1 MITDL
6 GVTMTL
12 QGVSGKSY
20 LFTLFEYSSFGQLL
34 DAFKPLQA
42 IYVFSKRFYREGV
55 FSHSLL
61 YLGQTN
67 DLSTRFNNHHKETEI
82 GEHYG
87 NCIWIHV
94 CSGTDSQREEEER
107 DLLAAYD
114 FVCNEVNN

>member
-1 MITDL
+1 MVTDL
-6 GVTMTL
+6 KVTMTL
-12 QGVSGKSY
+12 QGASGKSY
-20 LFTLFEYSSFGQLL
+20 LFTLFEYSSFNQLH
-34 DAFKPLQA
+34 DAFRPLQA
-42 IYVFSKRFYREGV
+42 LYVFSKRYFSEGA
-55 FSHSLL
+55 FTHSLI

-94 CSGTDSQREEEER
+94 CNGTDQQREEAER
-107 DLLAAYD
+107 DLLDAYD